1 MSSAL
6 FMGFPC
12 QPHSYQGRQLGS
24 GDPRAQVLWHGLHIA
39 FMLQTKTMILE
50 CTLAAGENRDI
61 QRDLQ
66 ALADAMGWVIHTAQ
80 LDLVEVWPC
89 RRARWWA
96 LLMPKHWDS
105 IGLPHWDFHSPFDH
119 VGSIFTDWGVW
130 SEEDEVSLKLTPYEL
145 QMYHD
150 PKYGTDSRC
159 LDLKDIAATIL
170 HSYANAL
177 AQCPCGCR

>member
-1 MSSAL
+1 MSSD
-6 FMGFPC
+6 
-12 QPHSYQGRQLGS
+12 SYQGRQLGS

-39 FMLQTKTMILE
+39 FMRQTKTMILE

-66 ALADAMGWVIHTAQ
+66 ALADAMGRVIHTAQ
-80 LDLVEVWPC
+80 LDLAEVWPC

-105 IGLPHWDFHSPFDH
+105 IGLPHLDFHSPFDH

-130 SEEDEVSLKLTPYEL
+130 SEEDEVSFEADTL
-145 QMYHD
+145 
-150 PKYGTDSRC
+150 R
-159 LDLKDIAATIL
+159 AADV
-170 HSYANAL
+170 S
-177 AQCPCGCR
+177 